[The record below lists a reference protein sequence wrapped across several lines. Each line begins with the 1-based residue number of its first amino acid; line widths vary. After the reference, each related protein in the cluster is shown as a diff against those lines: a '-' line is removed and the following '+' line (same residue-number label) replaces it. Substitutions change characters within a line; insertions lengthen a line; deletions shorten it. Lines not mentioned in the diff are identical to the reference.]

1 MTEKEILQLIALVGV
16 YDARK
21 VPNDQIRLAAM
32 AGEWA
37 YQLNEYSGAE
47 AVKAFREMS
56 RLMDPAC
63 PSLWDIKKRCDDN
76 RAHAARLASGPRSL
90 GTGDQ

>member
-1 MTEKEILQLIALVGV
+1 MTVKEILQLIALAGV

-37 YQLNEYSGAE
+37 ESCP
-47 AVKAFREMS
+47 AVPEGS
-56 RLMDPAC
+56 P
-63 PSLWDIKKRCDDN
+63 P
-76 RAHAARLASGPRSL
+76 
-90 GTGDQ
+90 